1 MSAFDENKNPFGEY
15 ENPADKN
22 SENTVDNG
30 YEENPHGK
38 DNPYAEENPYG
49 KGNPYNEEIYGSN
62 PYNQNERSG
71 YYDGN
76 TEAREEKPFVLGG
89 GYAPVG
95 EPKKNSKG
103 LGIAS
108 MVLGIVSVTVCGCSG
123 IGLICAIIG
132 LIFGIITQV
141 KNPSGFGLA
150 GIITSA
156 FGIAFGILGV
166 IFNGLIWSDIM
177 NDIIN
182 QSSDL
187 FGDSSSSFN
196 NNNNAIIGV
205 IKFIKTLL

>member
-1 MSAFDENKNPFGEY
+1 MSNFDENKNPFY
-15 ENPADKN
+15 EFENSSKKD
-22 SENTVDNG
+22 SENTVNSG
-30 YEENPHGK
+30 Y
-38 DNPYAEENPYG
+38 EENPYG
-49 KGNPYNEEIYGSN
+49 KDNPYNEGGYSSN
-62 PYNQNERSG
+62 PYNQNEKSG

-76 TEAREEKPFVLGG
+76 TEARDEKPFVLGG

-156 FGIAFGILGV
+156 FGIAFGVLGV
-166 IFNGLIWSDIM
+166 IFNGLILSDIM
-177 NDIIN
+177 KDIIN

-187 FGDSSSSFN
+187 FGDSSSSFD
-196 NNNNAIIGV
+196 NNNNAIIGI